1 MSPSEHVKD
10 FLEKIMQEEDHDDR
24 SASKADLRCQK
35 IYDRIRELVLE
46 KDELKKEYEL
56 ETSKDQQ
63 KQIQQSISRI
73 EREFNELLNV
83 LSLDSMNF

>member
-10 FLEKIMQEEDHDDR
+10 FLKKIIQEEDHDDL

-56 ETSKDQQ
+56 ETNKDQR

>member
-1 MSPSEHVKD
+1 MSPSDNVKD
-10 FLEKIMQEEDHDDR
+10 FLEKIMQAEDCDDR

-56 ETSKDQQ
+56 ETNNDQQ

>member
-24 SASKADLRCQK
+24 SASKADSRCQK